1 MTRTRVIVAI
11 VVALAIVAGVV
22 MIRRGCETAGASKV
36 TATNDQAQAKRVVE
50 ARADERAAATVTQSI
65 AARTVRID
73 AQTDAYVQATI
84 EDLRNALANVPP
96 AAADAALPAAPVDRL
111 RDSLNAGIARAN
123 RAADDAGAARG
134 AGQD

>member
-1 MTRTRVIVAI
+1 MTRIRVIVAI
-11 VVALAIVAGVV
+11 VIALAIVAGVV
-22 MIRRGCETAGASKV
+22 MIRRGGETAGAAKV
-36 TATNDQAQAKRVVE
+36 TATNAKAHTAQVAE

-96 AAADAALPAAPVDRL
+96 AAADVALPAAPVDRV
-111 RDSLNAGIARAN
+111 RDTLNAGIARAN
-123 RAADDAGAARG
+123 RAADDASAAGG